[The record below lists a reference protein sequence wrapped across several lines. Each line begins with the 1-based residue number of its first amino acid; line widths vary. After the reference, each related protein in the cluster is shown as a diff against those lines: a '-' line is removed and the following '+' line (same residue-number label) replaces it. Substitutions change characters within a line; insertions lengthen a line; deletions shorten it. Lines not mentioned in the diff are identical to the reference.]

1 MSLVPVR
8 DILGKSSGNHLCEG
22 KQVKLQKP
30 IVSWSSDVW
39 LAVVTRRVH
48 GTDTEEKSG
57 MDFIIFRE

>member
-1 MSLVPVR
+1 MLR
-8 DILGKSSGNHLCEG
+8 IGNHLCEG

-57 MDFIIFRE
+57 MDFIVFRE